1 MGERLVLTGDCRA
14 HLAAMETASV
24 DAAVTDP
31 PYELAFMGKK
41 WDASGIAYD
50 VDLWRAMLRVLKPG
64 GHLVAFGGTRT
75 SHRMVCAIEDAGFEV
90 RDSLVWM
97 YGSGFPKS
105 LDMWD
110 ALSPF
115 YLGRSAPPEWSELA
129 NRYDGWGTALK
140 PAHEPICLARKPL
153 TGTVAANVTEHGT
166 GALNVDGCRV
176 GTDGGGTHCTNRDAN
191 GKCLGHRNAG
201 QSTSG
206 ETFHGPDTDGGRWP
220 PNVLLDDEAAAMVD
234 EQSGELSN
242 GGTNQ
247 NKKPG
252 CGVCYG
258 AETAGIPTRF
268 AGDTGGA
275 SRFFPRFNYCAKAS
289 TAEREAGLD
298 GFALG
303 IINEQTPPGTLG
315 SNSPRA
321 GAGRRGGRRNTHP
334 TVKPVDLIRWLV
346 RLVTPPGGLVLDPF
360 CGSGTTG
367 MACALEGFRFVGI
380 ELDEQHAEIARAR
393 IRYAEQRR
401 GRPLIAE
408 KAAPV
413 DKRQL
418 GLFGGTDG

>member
-1 MGERLVLTGDCRA
+1 MSSRLVLTGHCREV
-14 HLAAMETASV
+14 LAVIDSESV
-24 DAAVTDP
+24 DAVCTDP
-31 PYELAFMGKK
+31 PYELGFMGKK

-50 VDLWRAMLRVLKPG
+50 PAMWAEVLRVLKPG
-64 GHLVAFGGTRT
+64 GHLLAFGGTRT
-75 SHRMVCAIEDAGFEV
+75 SHRMVCAIEDAGFVV

-105 LDMWD
+105 LN
-110 ALSPF
+110 
-115 YLGRSAPPEWSELA
+115 LG
-129 NRYDGWGTALK
+129 DGWGTALK

-153 TGTVAANVTEHGT
+153 SGTVAANVTEHGT

-176 GTDGGGTHCTNRDAN
+176 GTKERFNPPTHKGATAALGSFANCDGEGSVVA
-191 GKCLGHRNAG
+191 
-201 QSTSG
+201 
-206 ETFHGPDTDGGRWP
+206 GRWP

-234 EQSGELSN
+234 EQSGERPGMS
-242 GGTNQ
+242 GGGAHRDDY
-247 NKKPG
+247 PG
-252 CGVCYG
+252 GMFGGIDC
-258 AETAGIPTRF
+258 EHTAR
-268 AGDTGGA
+268 ADTGGA

-298 GFALG
+298 GFAVNTG
-303 IINEQTPPGTLG
+303 GECTDRKDG
-315 SNSPRA
+315 SAGLNSPRA

-334 TVKPVDLIRWLV
+334 TVKPVDLMRWLV
-346 RLVTPPGGLVLDPF
+346 RLVTPPNGLVLDPF

-380 ELDEQHAEIARAR
+380 ELDEHHAEIARAR

-413 DKRQL
+413 DERQMP
-418 GLFGGTDG
+418 LFGGDDG